1 MEAVELAPDQALH
14 AVITKHLRASGE
26 PVREAYL
33 YERVGAQAAGSP
45 EHFVRALLSL
55 EIEGHVQLDPAR
67 DDSIDDPAPF
77 QPRYW
82 RIVG

>member
-14 AVITKHLRASGE
+14 AVIIKHLRASGE

-33 YERVGAQAAGSP
+33 YERVGPQSSGSP
-45 EHFVRALLSL
+45 EHFVDALLRL
-55 EIEGHVQLDPAR
+55 EVEGHVHLDPAR
-67 DDSIDDPAPF
+67 DDSVHDPAPF